1 MEQAPPAQE
10 EEWYPQRTA
19 SVSAPLYQSAPPPP
33 LLEQQQAQQHHADV
47 LPGQPPPPAYSGL
60 PPQTQSRPY
69 YPVQQHPQGPPLQR
83 LPPQQFFSPQP
94 HPHLHQ
100 PPHNQMPQRP
110 YGSPQQGMPPAMYYR
125 QLPPHLL
132 HTVQPRPGGHVPLGP
147 PPTHQQPHYGPGP
160 NSGPSLYRQS
170 MMPPPQQYLHP
181 PPPPLNRGPSP
192 GYASA
197 PNLSHRQSVSLRPA
211 ATYDPDSPASPPD
224 MAGKR
229 DSVISAASSNL
240 SSASQPRSPYD
251 HYQQHPSGAPPEFVP
266 YAHVHAMQQQL
277 GHLQRRL
284 SKAEREQQ
292 QQPPQQRTAP
302 GEMEQLQ
309 GAVAAAEDKIRMLQD
324 ELNVAIA
331 EITRLTVET
340 DALRDQAAAG
350 SAAPATINA
359 DSTPATATTDGQT
372 DSEFQRLLA
381 AVEQAKVDAEQ
392 TQKELSAARAAA
404 ADAIRLRTRT
414 LQLEAELAHAKAAAG
429 TAGVAELEDKMDQT
443 HLHS

>member
-1 MEQAPPAQE
+1 MDQAASGQE

-19 SVSAPLYQSAPPPP
+19 SVSATLYQLAPPPP
-33 LLEQQQAQQHHADV
+33 GIEQQQPQLHHPDL

-69 YPVQQHPQGPPLQR
+69 YPVPQQPQGPPLQR
-83 LPPQQFFSPQP
+83 LPPQQFYPPQPQP
-94 HPHLHQ
+94 HPHHHQ
-100 PPHNQMPQRP
+100 PAHNQVPQRP
-110 YGSPQQGMPPAMYYR
+110 YGSQQQGMPPAMYYR

-132 HTVQPRPGGHVPLGP
+132 HTVQPRPGGHVP
-147 PPTHQQPHYGPGP
+147 PPTHQQPHYAPGP
-160 NSGPSLYRQS
+160 NSGPSPYRQS

-192 GYASA
+192 GYASS
-197 PNLSHRQSVSLRPA
+197 PNLSHRQSVMLRPA
-211 ATYDPDSPASPPD
+211 PTYDLDSPASPPD
-224 MAGKR
+224 MTGKR

-284 SKAEREQQ
+284 SEAEREQQ

-302 GEMEQLQ
+302 GEMEQLHS
-309 GAVAAAEDKIRMLQD
+309 AVAASEEKIRMLQD

-331 EITRLTVET
+331 EITRLTLEN
-340 DALRDQAAAG
+340 DELRDQAAAG
-350 SAAPATINA
+350 NAAPATNKV
-359 DSTPATATTDGQT
+359 DSTPATATSAGQP
-372 DSEFQRLLA
+372 DSELQRLLA
-381 AVEQAKVDAEQ
+381 AVEQAKLDGEQ

-414 LQLEAELAHAKAAAG
+414 MQLEAELAHAKATAGAAG
-429 TAGVAELEDKMDQT
+429 VPELEDKMAQT